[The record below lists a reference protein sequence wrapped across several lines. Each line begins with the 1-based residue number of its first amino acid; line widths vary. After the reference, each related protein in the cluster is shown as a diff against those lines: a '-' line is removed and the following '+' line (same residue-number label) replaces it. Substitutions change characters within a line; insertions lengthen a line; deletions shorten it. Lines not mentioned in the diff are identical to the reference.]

1 VLGAKEAMKEYQESA
16 GRFTEVLV
24 GFVTSFIS
32 LIFMLLIALIVKEA
46 SLSIASVL
54 GSFFLALLA
63 YWFGQLSF
71 RLIFNKP
78 KPHGGLL
85 SPIAIKVGCVVFGI
99 CSVLFLIFG
108 IIEGELNAVL
118 SAAVMLP
125 ACWYG
130 WQLACKRQKR
140 NGT

>member
-1 VLGAKEAMKEYQESA
+1 MNEYQESA
-16 GRFTEVLV
+16 GRFTEILV
-24 GFVTSFIS
+24 GFVTSSIS
-32 LIFMLLIALIVKEA
+32 LIFVLLIALIVREA
-46 SLSIASVL
+46 SLSLASVL

-63 YWFGQLSF
+63 YWFGQLSL

-78 KPHGGLL
+78 KRHGGLL
-85 SPIAIKVGCVVFGI
+85 SPIAIKVSCVVFGI
-99 CSVLFLIFG
+99 CSVLFLMFG
-108 IIEGELNAVL
+108 ITEGEFNAVV

-130 WQLACKRQKR
+130 WQLANKRQKR